1 MAAPA
6 ATLAP
11 TPIDAERDGGRPV
24 TLTVEQA
31 AVLLAISR
39 SSAYR
44 AVNRGDIPAIRIG
57 RRILVP
63 TAKLCELLGLHQ
75 LPDWFTGQHT

>member
-1 MAAPA
+1 MDYQSLPA
-6 ATLAP
+6 
-11 TPIDAERDGGRPV
+11 

-31 AVLLAISR
+31 AEILGISR

-44 AVNRGDIPAIRIG
+44 AVARGEIPVIRIG

-63 TAKLCELLGLHQ
+63 TAKFLAMLGVQ
-75 LPDWFTGQHT
+75 TGTNEGAVA